1 VDSLK
6 ELVKGE
12 QLMWVKLAFKLFSR
26 EFRRG
31 ELTIIF
37 AAIALAVLT
46 VFSLSSITER
56 IGLNIAQKSSDF
68 IAADRRL
75 SSNHAFDPQIL
86 IKSSE
91 FGLETAK
98 MLYFDSMLFA
108 NDELVLGSVKATTE
122 TYPLR
127 GKIIIKD
134 SLTSPDYE
142 VDSGPKVGSVWLSE
156 GLFYTLDLKIGDQV
170 ELGAGLFNVSKV
182 LVKEPDAPFFSLSGN
197 KRVLLSY
204 DDIPTT
210 QAVQAGSR
218 VFHRLLFSGNEQQLS
233 DYYTWLKPE
242 LKSNQNWEG
251 IKDRQSPLGNNL
263 ERAERFLLLAGL
275 FGIMLAAVAMAV
287 SAKRYCERQYD
298 PVAMMKTLGGSR
310 QVIGNI
316 FLLHLSLVTT
326 FSIAAGLAIGFVL
339 QTIGADYLA
348 TFMGTELP
356 QAGIRPWLL
365 SSFIG
370 LICAM
375 MFSLK
380 PLLDLFDIPPLRVL
394 RRNLGDTLAV
404 SRLHLALSFLTIFVL
419 MWIFSGEIITTL
431 ILFASTLLVIAILFG
446 ISRLLFAAGRSL
458 GLRPGSSWSLAI
470 ATLQK
475 RANAN
480 AIQLIS
486 FALAIK
492 LMLFLVVLKT
502 DIIADWQMQVPPD
515 APNMFIINIAENEV
529 TPIEQFFNENNIG
542 HEAFYPI
549 FSGRVDAVNGE
560 KFARRVS
567 KQEGEEKDED
577 AKEGVSREPNLT
589 WLDTLPEGN
598 EITEGQWFSDEG
610 LLGDQIEVSVFQ
622 GWKES
627 LDLKLGD
634 TITLLVNEQPIEAKV
649 TSFRDVDW
657 GTLKPNFVMIL
668 SPNMAGLVPVTY
680 FSAAKLQDKH
690 TKDIS
695 QLLQRFPTISMIDI
709 KSQIEQAQ
717 SIIAQVSLA
726 IGFVLSIVLVSGA
739 LVLISQV
746 QASLAERMQEVV
758 ILRTLGAKGRL
769 IKLATLYEFML
780 LGAISGLVA
789 AIVSDVALL
798 VIQQQLFSIEGQL
811 HPYIWLLGP
820 FSGAVFVSS
829 IGYFMV
835 ARTMRQNTQGLLRK
849 LA

>member
-1 VDSLK
+1 
-6 ELVKGE
+6 
-12 QLMWVKLAFKLFSR
+12 MWVKLAFKLFSR

-75 SSNHAFDPQIL
+75 SSNHAFDPQVL
-86 IKSSE
+86 TQAND

-108 NDELVLGSVKATTE
+108 NDELVLGSVKAITE

-127 GKIIIKD
+127 GKITIKD

-142 VDSGPKVGSVWLSE
+142 VDTGPKAGSVWLSE

-170 ELGAGLFNVSKV
+170 ELGAGVFNVSKV

-263 ERAERFLLLAGL
+263 DRAERFLLLAGL

-310 QVIGNI
+310 KVIRNI
-316 FLLHLSLVTT
+316 FLLHLSLVTI
-326 FSIAAGLAIGFVL
+326 FSIAAGLGIGFIL

-356 QAGIRPWLL
+356 QAGVRPWLL

-404 SRLHLALSFLTIFVL
+404 SRLHLALSFITIFVL

-431 ILFASTLLVIAILFG
+431 ILFASTLLVIAILFA

-529 TPIEQFFNENNIG
+529 TPIEQFFTENNIA
-542 HEAFYPI
+542 HEAFYPV

-577 AKEGVSREPNLT
+577 AKEGVNREPNLT
-589 WLDTLPEGN
+589 WLETLPEGN
-598 EITEGQWFSDEG
+598 EITEGQWFSDG
-610 LLGDQIEVSVFQ
+610 AMAGDEIEVSVFD

-695 QLLQRFPTISMIDI
+695 QLLQRYPTISMIDI

>member
-1 VDSLK
+1 
-6 ELVKGE
+6 
-12 QLMWVKLAFKLFSR
+12 MWVKLAFKLFAR

-56 IGLNIAQKSSDF
+56 IGLNIEQKSSDF

-75 SSNHAFDPQIL
+75 SSNHAFEPEIL
-86 IKSSE
+86 DNAKQ
-91 FGLETAK
+91 FDLKTAQ
-98 MLYFDSMLFA
+98 MLFFDSMLFA
-108 NDELVLGSVKATTE
+108 NEELVLGSVKATTKS
-122 TYPLR
+122 YPLR
-127 GKIIIKD
+127 GKITIKD
-134 SLTSPDYE
+134 SLNSESYE
-142 VDSGPKVGSVWLSE
+142 VEEGPDAGTVWLSE
-156 GLFYTLDLKIGDQV
+156 GLFYTLNVKVGDEV
-170 ELGAGLFNVSKV
+170 ELGAGVFTISKV
-182 LVKEPDAPFFSLSGN
+182 LVSEPDAPFFSLSGN

-204 DDIPTT
+204 DDISTT
-210 QAVQAGSR
+210 KAVQPGSR
-218 VFHRLLFSGNEQQLS
+218 VFHRLLFAGTEAKIA
-233 DYYTWLKPE
+233 DYYTWLKPQ

-263 ERAERFLLLAGL
+263 DRAERFLLLAGL

-310 QVIGNI
+310 TTIRNI
-316 FLLHLSLVTT
+316 FLLHLSLVTA
-326 FSIAAGLAIGFVL
+326 FSIVAGLVIGFVL
-339 QTIGADYLA
+339 QYLGAGYLA
-348 TFMGTELP
+348 QFMGTELP
-356 QAGIRPWLL
+356 QSGFRPWLL

-370 LICAM
+370 VICAL

-394 RRNLGDTLAV
+394 RRNLGDTLALSRIHIAV
-404 SRLHLALSFLTIFVL
+404 SLMTIFVL
-419 MWIFSGEIITTL
+419 MWLFSGEIITTL
-431 ILFASTLLVIAILFG
+431 ILFGSTLLVIAVLFG
-446 ISRLLFAAGRSL
+446 ISRLFFSAGRRL

-492 LMLFLVVLKT
+492 LMLFLVVLKN
-502 DIIADWQMQVPPD
+502 DMISDWQMQVPED
-515 APNMFIINIAENEV
+515 APNMFIINIAEQEV
-529 TPIEQFFNENNIG
+529 EPLKLFFQDKGIS
-542 HEAFYPI
+542 HEAFYPV
-549 FSGRVDAVNGE
+549 FSGRVDAVNDE
-560 KFARRVS
+560 EFARRAS

-577 AKEGVSREPNLT
+577 AREGVRREPNLT
-589 WLDTLPEGN
+589 WLDSLPEGN
-598 EITEGQWFSDEG
+598 EITEGEWFSGGNE
-610 LLGDQIEVSVFQ
+610 IEVSVF
-622 GWKES
+622 
-627 LDLKLGD
+627 DLKLGD
-634 TITLLVNEQPIEAKV
+634 ILTILINEQKVDVKV
-649 TSFRDVDW
+649 TSFRSVDW

-668 SPNMAGLVPVTY
+668 SPNMAGKVPVTY
-680 FSAAKLQDKH
+680 FSAAQLQERH

-695 QLLQRFPTISMIDI
+695 QILQRYPTISMIDI

-717 SIIAQVSLA
+717 SIISQVTLA
-726 IGFVLSIVLVSGA
+726 IGFVLSIVLISGA
-739 LVLISQV
+739 LVLVSQV

-758 ILRTLGAKGRL
+758 ILRTLGARGRL
-769 IKLATLYEFML
+769 IKLATLYEFLL

-789 AIVSDVALL
+789 AMVSDIALL
-798 VIQQQLFSIEGQL
+798 IIQQQLFNIDGRL
-811 HPYIWLLGP
+811 HPYVWILGP
-820 FSGAVFVSS
+820 VSGAVFVAI

>member
-1 VDSLK
+1 
-6 ELVKGE
+6 
-12 QLMWVKLAFKLFSR
+12 MWVKLAFKLFSR

-46 VFSLSSITER
+46 VFSLSAITER

-75 SSNHAFDPQIL
+75 SSNHAVDSKL
-86 IKSSE
+86 LTKANE
-91 FGLETAK
+91 FGLKTAK
-98 MLYFDSMLFA
+98 VLYFDSMLFA
-108 NDELVLGSVKATTE
+108 NDELVLGSVKAGSE
-122 TYPLR
+122 AYPLK
-127 GKIIIKD
+127 GKLTIKD
-134 SLTSPDYE
+134 TLTGQAYE
-142 VDSGPKVGSVWLSE
+142 VDTGPKSGSIWLSE
-156 GLFYTLDLKIGDQV
+156 GLFYTLDVKVGDSV
-170 ELGAGLFNVSKV
+170 ELGAGVFNVSKV
-182 LVKEPDAPFFSLSGN
+182 LIKEPDAPFFSLSGN

-210 QAVQAGSR
+210 KAVQAGSR
-218 VFHRLLFSGNEQQLS
+218 VFHRLLFAGNEQQLS
-233 DYYTWLKPE
+233 DYYAWLKPQ
-242 LKSNQNWEG
+242 LKSNQSWQG
-251 IKDRQSPLGNNL
+251 IKDRQSPLGTNL
-263 ERAERFLLLAGL
+263 DRAERFLLLAGL

-310 QVIGNI
+310 KVIRNI
-316 FLLHLSLVTT
+316 FLLHLCLVTV
-326 FSIAAGLAIGFVL
+326 FSIVAGLLLGYVL
-339 QTIGADYLA
+339 QTVGADYLA
-348 TFMGTELP
+348 KFMGAELP

-370 LICAM
+370 LVCAL

-394 RRNLGDTLAV
+394 RRNLGDELAL
-404 SRLHLALSFLTIFVL
+404 SRLHILLSFMTIFVL
-419 MWIFSGEIITTL
+419 MWLFSGEIITTL
-431 ILFASTLLVIAILFG
+431 ILFASTLLVIAILFA
-446 ISRLLFAAGRSL
+446 ISRLLFAAGRKL

-492 LMLFLVVLKT
+492 LMLFLVVLKN
-502 DIIADWQMQVPPD
+502 DIISDWQMQVPPN
-515 APNMFIINIAENEV
+515 APNMFIINISEQEV
-529 TPIEQFFNENNIG
+529 EPINTFFTDNNIA
-542 HEAFYPI
+542 HEAFYPV

-560 KFARRVS
+560 EFSRGVS
-567 KQEGEEKDED
+567 KQEDEEKNEK
-577 AKEGVSREPNLT
+577 AREGVNREPNLT
-589 WLDTLPEGN
+589 WLDSLPEGN
-598 EITEGQWFSDEG
+598 EITEGKWFTDGNTGSDE
-610 LLGDQIEVSVFQ
+610 IEVSVFD
-622 GWKES
+622 GWRET
-627 LDLKLGD
+627 LGLKLGD
-634 TITLLVNEQPIEAKV
+634 TITLLVNEKSIEAKV
-649 TSFRDVDW
+649 TSFRSVDW
-657 GTLKPNFVMIL
+657 GSLKPNFVMIL
-668 SPNMAGLVPVTY
+668 SPNMAGMVPVTY
-680 FSAAKLQDKH
+680 FSAAKLEDKH

-695 QLLQRFPTISMIDI
+695 QLLQRYPTISMIDI

-726 IGFVLSIVLVSGA
+726 IGFVLSIVLISGA

-780 LGAISGLVA
+780 LGAIAGLVA
-789 AIVSDVALL
+789 AVVSDVALL
-798 VIQQQLFSIEGQL
+798 VIQQQLFNVDGRL
-811 HPYIWLLGP
+811 HPYIWALGP
-820 FSGAVFVSS
+820 LSGAMFVST

-849 LA
+849 IA

>member
-1 VDSLK
+1 
-6 ELVKGE
+6 
-12 QLMWVKLAFKLFSR
+12 
-26 EFRRG
+26 
-31 ELTIIF
+31 
-37 AAIALAVLT
+37 
-46 VFSLSSITER
+46 
-56 IGLNIAQKSSDF
+56 
-68 IAADRRL
+68 
-75 SSNHAFDPQIL
+75 
-86 IKSSE
+86 
-91 FGLETAK
+91 
-98 MLYFDSMLFA
+98 
-108 NDELVLGSVKATTE
+108 
-122 TYPLR
+122 
-127 GKIIIKD
+127 
-134 SLTSPDYE
+134 
-142 VDSGPKVGSVWLSE
+142 
-156 GLFYTLDLKIGDQV
+156 
-170 ELGAGLFNVSKV
+170 
-182 LVKEPDAPFFSLSGN
+182 
-197 KRVLLSY
+197 
-204 DDIPTT
+204 
-210 QAVQAGSR
+210 
-218 VFHRLLFSGNEQQLS
+218 
-233 DYYTWLKPE
+233 
-242 LKSNQNWEG
+242 
-251 IKDRQSPLGNNL
+251 
-263 ERAERFLLLAGL
+263 
-275 FGIMLAAVAMAV
+275 
-287 SAKRYCERQYD
+287 
-298 PVAMMKTLGGSR
+298 
-310 QVIGNI
+310 
-316 FLLHLSLVTT
+316 
-326 FSIAAGLAIGFVL
+326 
-339 QTIGADYLA
+339 
-348 TFMGTELP
+348 
-356 QAGIRPWLL
+356 
-365 SSFIG
+365 
-370 LICAM
+370 
-375 MFSLK
+375 
-380 PLLDLFDIPPLRVL
+380 
-394 RRNLGDTLAV
+394 
-404 SRLHLALSFLTIFVL
+404 
-419 MWIFSGEIITTL
+419 
-431 ILFASTLLVIAILFG
+431 VIAILFG

-515 APNMFIINIAENEV
+515 APNMFIINIAEAEV
-529 TPIEQFFNENNIG
+529 TPIEQFFTENNIA
-542 HEAFYPI
+542 HEAFYPV

-560 KFARRVS
+560 KFARSVS

-577 AKEGVSREPNLT
+577 AKEGVNREPNLT
-589 WLDTLPEGN
+589 WLDILPEGN
-598 EITEGQWFSDEG
+598 EITEGEWFSHEENGSD
-610 LLGDQIEVSVFQ
+610 DIEVSVFD

-634 TITLLVNEQPIEAKV
+634 TITLLVNEQPIDAKV
-649 TSFRDVDW
+649 TSFRSVDW

-668 SPNMAGLVPVTY
+668 SPNMAGMVPVTY
-680 FSAAKLQDKH
+680 FSAAQLQDKH

-695 QLLQRFPTISMIDI
+695 QLLQRYPTISMIDI

-798 VIQQQLFSIEGQL
+798 VIQQQLFSVEGRL

-849 LA
+849 IA

>member
-1 VDSLK
+1 
-6 ELVKGE
+6 
-12 QLMWVKLAFKLFSR
+12 MWVKLAFKLFSR

-75 SSNHAFDPQIL
+75 SSNHAFDSNIL
-86 IKSSE
+86 IQANE
-91 FGLETAK
+91 FGLKTAN

-108 NDELVLGSVKATTE
+108 NDELVLGSVKAATE
-122 TYPLR
+122 AYPLR
-127 GKIIIKD
+127 GKITIKD
-134 SLTSPDYE
+134 SLTSQGYD
-142 VDSGPKVGSVWLSE
+142 VNSGPKAGSVWLSE
-156 GLFYTLDLKIGDQV
+156 GLFYTLNVKIGDKV
-170 ELGAGLFNVSKV
+170 ELGAGIFNISKV

-197 KRVLLSY
+197 KRVLISY
-204 DDIPTT
+204 DDIPKT
-210 QAVQAGSR
+210 QAVQPGSR
-218 VFHRLLFSGNEQQLS
+218 VFHRLLFAGNEQQLS
-233 DYYTWLKPE
+233 DYYTWLKPQ
-242 LKSNQNWEG
+242 LKSNQTWEG
-251 IKDRQSPLGNNL
+251 IKDKQSPLGNNL
-263 ERAERFLLLAGL
+263 DRAERFLLLAGL

-310 QVIGNI
+310 SVIRNI
-316 FLLHLSLVTT
+316 FLLHLSLVTV
-326 FSIAAGLAIGFVL
+326 FSIIAGLLIGFIL

-356 QAGIRPWLL
+356 QTGVRPWLL

-394 RRNLGDTLAV
+394 RRNLGDTLV
-404 SRLHLALSFLTIFVL
+404 ISRVHLGLSFITIFVL
-419 MWIFSGEIITTL
+419 MWLFSGEIVTTL
-431 ILFASTLLVIAILFG
+431 ILFASTLVVIAILFVV
-446 ISRLLFAAGRSL
+446 SRLLFAAGRSL

-492 LMLFLVVLKT
+492 LMLFLVVLKN
-502 DIIADWQMQVPPD
+502 DIIADWQMQVPEG
-515 APNMFIINIAENEV
+515 APNMFILNIAEGEV
-529 TPIEQFFNENNIG
+529 EPIEKFFTDNNII
-542 HEAFYPI
+542 HEAFYPV

-560 KFARRVS
+560 EFARRVS
-567 KQEGEEKDED
+567 KQEGEEKNDD
-577 AKEGVSREPNLT
+577 ARKGVNREPNLT

-598 EITEGQWFSDEG
+598 EITQGQWFSDVG
-610 LLGDQIEVSVFQ
+610 AGGDEIEVSVFE
-622 GWKES
+622 GWRET

-634 TITLLVNEQPIEAKV
+634 IITLLVNEQPIEAKV
-649 TSFRDVDW
+649 TSFRKVDW

-668 SPNMAGLVPVTY
+668 SPNMAGKVPVTY
-680 FSAAKLQDKH
+680 FSAAQLQDKH

-695 QLLQRFPTISMIDI
+695 QLLQRYPTVSMIDI
-709 KSQIEQAQ
+709 KSRIEQAQ

-746 QASLAERMQEVV
+746 QASLADRMQEVV

-789 AIVSDVALL
+789 AIVSDVTLL
-798 VIQQQLFSIEGQL
+798 VIQQQLFNIEGRIHL
-811 HPYIWLLGP
+811 YIWLLGP
-820 FSGAVFVSS
+820 LSGAIFVSS

-835 ARTMRQNTQGLLRK
+835 ARTMTQNTQGLLRK
-849 LA
+849 LS

>member
-1 VDSLK
+1 
-6 ELVKGE
+6 
-12 QLMWVKLAFKLFSR
+12 MWVKLAFKLFSR

-56 IGLNIAQKSSDF
+56 IGLNISQKSSDF

-75 SSNHAFDPQIL
+75 SSNHAFEPQL
-86 IKSSE
+86 LTQAKD
-91 FGLETAK
+91 FGLETAQI
-98 MLYFDSMLFA
+98 LNFDSMLFA
-108 NDELVLGSVKATTE
+108 NDELILGSVKATTE
-122 TYPLR
+122 EYPLR
-127 GKIIIKD
+127 GKITIKD
-134 SLTSPDYE
+134 SIDGPSYE
-142 VDSGPKVGSVWLSE
+142 VVTGPKVGSIWLSE
-156 GLFYTLDLKIGDQV
+156 GLFYTLNVNVGDNV
-170 ELGAGLFNVSKV
+170 ELGAGIFNISKV

-197 KRVLLSY
+197 KRVLLNY
-204 DDIPTT
+204 ADIPTT
-210 QAVQAGSR
+210 QAVQPGSR
-218 VFHRLLFSGNEQQLS
+218 VFHRFLFKGNEQQLN
-233 DYYTWLKPE
+233 DYYTWLKPQ
-242 LKSNQNWEG
+242 LKNNQNWEG
-251 IKDRQSPLGNNL
+251 IKDRQSPLGENL

-310 QVIGNI
+310 TVIRNI

-326 FSIAAGLAIGFVL
+326 FSIIAGLMIGFIL

-348 TFMGTELP
+348 AFMDTELP
-356 QAGIRPWLL
+356 PAGIRPWLL
-365 SSFIG
+365 SAFIG
-370 LICAM
+370 FICAL

-394 RRNLGDTLAV
+394 RRNLGDTLAI
-404 SRLHLALSFLTIFVL
+404 SRLHIALSLLTIFVL
-419 MWIFSGEIITTL
+419 MWLFSGEIITTL

-492 LMLFLVVLKT
+492 LMLFLVVLKN
-502 DIIADWQMQVPPD
+502 DIIEDWQMQVPQG
-515 APNMFIINIAENEV
+515 APNMFIINIAEDEV
-529 TPIEQFFNENNIG
+529 APIEHFFTEKNIT
-542 HEAFYPI
+542 HEAFYPV
-549 FSGRVDAVNGE
+549 FRGRVDAVNGE
-560 KFARRVS
+560 EFARKVS
-567 KQEGEEKDED
+567 KQEGEEKDDE
-577 AKEGVSREPNLT
+577 AKEGVRREPNLT
-589 WLDTLPEGN
+589 WLDKLPEGN
-598 EITEGQWFSDEG
+598 EITEGQWFSDDITTNEE
-610 LLGDQIEVSVFQ
+610 IEVSVFE
-622 GWKES
+622 GWKKI
-627 LDLKLGD
+627 LDLEIGD

-649 TSFRDVDW
+649 TSFREIDW

-668 SPNMAGLVPVTY
+668 SPNMAGKVPVTY
-680 FSAAKLQDKH
+680 FSAAQLQDKH
-690 TKDIS
+690 TKDMS
-695 QLLQRFPTISMIDI
+695 QLLQRYPTISMIDI
-709 KSQIEQAQ
+709 KARIEQAQ

-726 IGFVLSIVLVSGA
+726 IGFVLSIVLISGA

-780 LGAISGLVA
+780 LGGISGLVA
-789 AIVSDVALL
+789 AIVSDITLL
-798 VIQQQLFSIEGQL
+798 VIQQQLFNVEGKIHL
-811 HPYIWLLGP
+811 YIWVLGP
-820 FSGAVFVSS
+820 LSGAIFVST

-849 LA
+849 LS

>member
-1 VDSLK
+1 
-6 ELVKGE
+6 
-12 QLMWVKLAFKLFSR
+12 MWVKLAFKLFSR

-46 VFSLSSITER
+46 VFSLSAITER
-56 IGLNIAQKSSDF
+56 IALNIAQKSSAF

-75 SSNHAFDPQIL
+75 SSNHAIDAQL
-86 IKSSE
+86 LTKAKE
-91 FGLETAK
+91 QGLQTARV
-98 MLYFDSMLFA
+98 LYFDSMLFA
-108 NDELVLGSVKATTE
+108 NDELVLGSVKAGSE
-122 TYPLR
+122 AYPLK
-127 GKIIIKD
+127 GKLTIKD
-134 SLTSPDYE
+134 SLAGQPYE
-142 VDSGPKVGSVWLSE
+142 VDTGPKLGSVWLSE
-156 GLFYTLDLKIGDQV
+156 GLFYSLNIKVGESV
-170 ELGAGLFNVSKV
+170 ELGAGVFKVSKV

-204 DDIPTT
+204 DDIPSTK
-210 QAVQAGSR
+210 AVQAGSR
-218 VFHRLLFSGNEQQLS
+218 VFHRLLFAGNDQQLS
-233 DYYTWLKPE
+233 DYYAWLKPQ
-242 LKSNQNWEG
+242 LKSNQSWEG

-310 QVIGNI
+310 KVIRNI
-316 FLLHLSLVTT
+316 FLLHLSLVTA
-326 FSIAAGLAIGFVL
+326 FSIVAGLLMGFAL
-339 QTIGADYLA
+339 QTVGADYLA
-348 TFMGTELP
+348 KFMGAELP
-356 QAGIRPWLL
+356 HAGIRPWLL

-370 LICAM
+370 LICAL

-394 RRNLGDTLAV
+394 RRTLGDALAL
-404 SRLHLALSFLTIFVL
+404 SRLHLALSFMTIFVL
-419 MWIFSGEIITTL
+419 MWLFSGEIVTTI
-431 ILFASTLLVIAILFG
+431 ILFASTLLVITVLFV
-446 ISRLLFAAGRSL
+446 ISRLLFAAGRKL

-492 LMLFLVVLKT
+492 LMLFLVVLKN
-502 DIIADWQMQVPPD
+502 DIISDWQMQVPPD
-515 APNMFIINIAENEV
+515 APNMFIININEHEV
-529 TPIEQFFNENNIG
+529 DPLNTFFTDNNIA
-542 HEAFYPI
+542 HEAFYPV

-560 KFARRVS
+560 AFSRQVS
-567 KQEGEEKDED
+567 KQEDEEKNEESR
-577 AKEGVSREPNLT
+577 EGVNREPNLT
-589 WLDTLPEGN
+589 WLASLPEGN
-598 EITEGQWFSDEG
+598 EITEGKWFAEGETAGDEV
-610 LLGDQIEVSVFQ
+610 EVSVFD
-622 GWKES
+622 GWRET
-627 LDLKLGD
+627 LGLKLGD
-634 TITLLVNEQPIEAKV
+634 TITLLVNEKSIDAKV
-649 TSFRDVDW
+649 TSFRSVDW

-668 SPNMAGLVPVTY
+668 SPNMAGKVPVTY
-680 FSAAKLQDKH
+680 FSAAKLEDKH

-695 QLLQRFPTISMIDI
+695 QILQRYPTISMIDI

-717 SIIAQVSLA
+717 SIISQVSLA
-726 IGFVLSIVLVSGA
+726 IGFVLSIVLISGA

-780 LGAISGLVA
+780 LGAIAGLVA
-789 AIVSDVALL
+789 AIVSDIALL
-798 VIQQQLFSIEGQL
+798 VIQQQLFSVEGQL

-820 FSGAVFVSS
+820 LSGAIFVST

-835 ARTMRQNTQGLLRK
+835 ARTMKQNTQGLLRK
-849 LA
+849 IA

>member
-1 VDSLK
+1 
-6 ELVKGE
+6 
-12 QLMWVKLAFKLFSR
+12 MWVKLAFKLFSR

-46 VFSLSSITER
+46 VFSLSAITER

-75 SSNHAFDPQIL
+75 SSNHAVDPKL
-86 IKSSE
+86 LTKANE
-91 FGLETAK
+91 FGLKTAK
-98 MLYFDSMLFA
+98 VLYFDSMLFA
-108 NDELVLGSVKATTE
+108 NDELVLGSVKAGSDA
-122 TYPLR
+122 YPLK
-127 GKIIIKD
+127 GKLTIKD
-134 SLTSPDYE
+134 TLTGQAYE
-142 VDSGPKVGSVWLSE
+142 VDTGPKAGSVWLSE
-156 GLFYTLDLKIGDQV
+156 GLFYTLDVKVGDSI
-170 ELGAGLFNVSKV
+170 ELGAGVFNVSKV
-182 LVKEPDAPFFSLSGN
+182 LIKEPDAPFFSLSGN

-210 QAVQAGSR
+210 KAVQAGSR
-218 VFHRLLFSGNEQQLS
+218 VFHRLLFAGNEQQLS
-233 DYYTWLKPE
+233 DYYAWLKPQ
-242 LKSNQNWEG
+242 LKSNQSWEG
-251 IKDRQSPLGNNL
+251 IKDRQSPLGSNL
-263 ERAERFLLLAGL
+263 DRAERFLLLAGL

-310 QVIGNI
+310 KIIRNI
-316 FLLHLSLVTT
+316 FLLHLCLVTV
-326 FSIAAGLAIGFVL
+326 FSIVAGLLMGFIL
-339 QTIGADYLA
+339 QTVGADYLA
-348 TFMGTELP
+348 KFMGAELP

-370 LICAM
+370 LICAL

-394 RRNLGDTLAV
+394 RRNLGDELAL
-404 SRLHLALSFLTIFVL
+404 SRLHIILSFMTIFVL
-419 MWIFSGEIITTL
+419 MWLFSGEIITTL
-431 ILFASTLLVIAILFG
+431 ILFGSTLLVIAILFA
-446 ISRLLFAAGRSL
+446 ISRLLFAAGRKL

-492 LMLFLVVLKT
+492 LMLFLVVLKN
-502 DIIADWQMQVPPD
+502 DIISDWQMQVPPN
-515 APNMFIINIAENEV
+515 APNMFIINISEQEV
-529 TPIEQFFNENNIG
+529 DPINTFFTDNNIA
-542 HEAFYPI
+542 HEAFYPV
-549 FSGRVDAVNGE
+549 FSGHVDAVNGE
-560 KFARRVS
+560 EFSRRVS
-567 KQEGEEKDED
+567 KQEDEEKNEK
-577 AKEGVSREPNLT
+577 AREGVNREPNLT
-589 WLDTLPEGN
+589 WLDSLPEGN
-598 EITEGQWFSDEG
+598 EITEGKWFTDGNTSGDEV
-610 LLGDQIEVSVFQ
+610 EVSVFD
-622 GWKES
+622 GWRET
-627 LDLKLGD
+627 LGLKLGD
-634 TITLLVNEQPIEAKV
+634 TITLLVNEKSIEAKV
-649 TSFRDVDW
+649 TSFRSVDW
-657 GTLKPNFVMIL
+657 GSLKPNFVMIL
-668 SPNMAGLVPVTY
+668 SPNMAGMVPVTY
-680 FSAAKLQDKH
+680 FSAAKLEDKH

-695 QLLQRFPTISMIDI
+695 QLLQRYPTISMIDI

-726 IGFVLSIVLVSGA
+726 IGFVLSIVLISGA

-780 LGAISGLVA
+780 LGAIAGLVA
-789 AIVSDVALL
+789 AVVSDVALL
-798 VIQQQLFSIEGQL
+798 VIQQQLFNVDGRL
-811 HPYIWLLGP
+811 HPYIWALGP
-820 FSGAVFVSS
+820 LSGAMFVST

-849 LA
+849 IA

>member
-1 VDSLK
+1 
-6 ELVKGE
+6 
-12 QLMWVKLAFKLFSR
+12 MWVKLAVKLFTR

-56 IGLNIAQKSSDF
+56 IGLNITQKTSDF

-75 SSNHAFDPQIL
+75 SSNHAFDAKVLTKANQ
-86 IKSSE
+86 
-91 FGLETAK
+91 FGLKTAE

-108 NDELVLGSVKATTE
+108 NDELVLGSVKATTAS
-122 TYPLR
+122 YPLR
-127 GKIIIKD
+127 GKINIKD
-134 SLTSPDYE
+134 SLTAQAYDVE
-142 VDSGPKVGSVWLSE
+142 AGPKAGSVWLSE
-156 GLFYTLDLKIGDQV
+156 GLFYTLGVNVGDKV
-170 ELGAGLFNVSKV
+170 ELGAGIFTIDKV

-204 DDIPTT
+204 ADIPVT

-218 VFHRLLFSGNEQQLS
+218 VFHRLLFTGNEQQLT
-233 DYYTWLKPE
+233 DYYTWLKPL

-310 QVIGNI
+310 KVIRNI
-316 FLLHLSLVTT
+316 FLLHLSLVTG
-326 FSIAAGLAIGFVL
+326 FSIVAGLAIGFAL
-339 QTIGADYLA
+339 QYIGAGYLA
-348 TFMGTELP
+348 QFMGTELP
-356 QAGIRPWLL
+356 QAGLRPWLL
-365 SSFIG
+365 SGFIG
-370 LICAM
+370 LICAL

-394 RRNLGDTLAV
+394 RRNLGDTLAI
-404 SRLHLALSFLTIFVL
+404 SRIHIALSLLTIFVL
-419 MWIFSGEIITTL
+419 MWLFSGEIITTL
-431 ILFASTLLVIAILFG
+431 ILFASTLVVIAILFA
-446 ISRLLFAAGRSL
+446 ISRLFFAAGRRL

-492 LMLFLVVLKT
+492 LMLFLVVLKN
-502 DIIADWQMQVPPD
+502 DIISDWQMQVPAD
-515 APNMFIINIAENEV
+515 APNMFIINIAEQEV
-529 TPIEQFFNENNIG
+529 TPIKQFFEDNNIA
-542 HEAFYPI
+542 HEAFYPV

-560 KFARRVS
+560 EYSRQVS
-567 KQEGEEKDED
+567 KQEGEEKEDD

-589 WLDTLPEGN
+589 WLDSLPEGN
-598 EITEGQWFSDEG
+598 ELTEGQWFTDESMA
-610 LLGDQIEVSVFQ
+610 GDELEVSVFD
-622 GWKES
+622 GWKEA
-627 LDLKLGD
+627 LDLELGD
-634 TITLLVNEQPIEAKV
+634 TITILVNEQAFDAKV
-649 TSFRDVDW
+649 TSFRSVDW

-668 SPNMAGLVPVTY
+668 SPNMAGKVPVTY
-680 FSAAKLQDKH
+680 FSAAQLKDTH
-690 TKDIS
+690 TKGIS
-695 QLLQRFPTISMIDI
+695 QLLQRYPTVSMIDI
-709 KSQIEQAQ
+709 KSQMEQAQ

-726 IGFVLSIVLVSGA
+726 IGFVLSIVLISGA
-739 LVLISQV
+739 LVLVSQV
-746 QASLAERMQEVV
+746 QASLAERMEEVV

-769 IKLATLYEFML
+769 IKLATLYEFLL
-780 LGAISGLVA
+780 LGAIAGLVA
-789 AIVSDVALL
+789 ALVSDVALL
-798 VIQQQLFSIEGQL
+798 VIQQQLFNIEGRL
-811 HPYIWLLGP
+811 HPYVWLLGP
-820 FSGAVFVSS
+820 VSGAIFVAS

-835 ARTMRQNTQGLLRK
+835 ANTMRQNTQAMLRK
-849 LA
+849 LV

>member
-1 VDSLK
+1 
-6 ELVKGE
+6 
-12 QLMWVKLAFKLFSR
+12 MWVKLAFKLFSR
-26 EFRRG
+26 ELRRG

-56 IGLNIAQKSSDF
+56 ISLNIEQKSSDF

-75 SSNHAFDPQIL
+75 SSNHAFEPDLLSQANR
-86 IKSSE
+86 
-91 FGLETAK
+91 FGLKTAN

-127 GKIIIKD
+127 GKITIKD
-134 SLTSPDYE
+134 SLTSQSYD
-142 VDSGPKVGSVWLSE
+142 VDTGPKAGFVWLSE
-156 GLFYTLDLKIGDQV
+156 GLFYTLNVNIGDKI
-170 ELGAGLFNVSKV
+170 ELGAGVFNVSKV

-197 KRVLLSY
+197 KRVLISY
-204 DDIPTT
+204 TDIPKT
-210 QAVQAGSR
+210 QAVQPGSR
-218 VFHRLLFSGNEQQLS
+218 VFHRLLFAGNEQQLS
-233 DYYTWLKPE
+233 DYYAWLKPQ

-251 IKDRQSPLGNNL
+251 IKDRQSPLGKNL
-263 ERAERFLLLAGL
+263 DRAEQFLLLAGL

-310 QVIGNI
+310 KVIRNI

-326 FSIAAGLAIGFVL
+326 FSIIAGLLIGFIL

-394 RRNLGDTLAV
+394 RRNLGDSLAI
-404 SRLHLALSFLTIFVL
+404 SRLHLALSFITIFVL
-419 MWIFSGEIITTL
+419 MWLFSGEIITTL
-431 ILFASTLLVIAILFG
+431 ILFASTLAVIAILFVV
-446 ISRLLFAAGRSL
+446 SRLLFAAGRSL

-492 LMLFLVVLKT
+492 LMLFLVVLKN
-502 DIIADWQMQVPPD
+502 DIIADWQMQVPQG
-515 APNMFIINIAENEV
+515 APNMFIINIAEQEV
-529 TPIEQFFNENNIG
+529 APIEQFFSDNNIP
-542 HEAFYPI
+542 HEDFYPV
-549 FSGRVDAVNGE
+549 FNGRVDAVNGE
-560 KFARRVS
+560 AFARRVS
-567 KQEGEEKDED
+567 KQEGEEQDEN
-577 AKEGVSREPNLT
+577 AREGVNREPNLT
-589 WLDTLPEGN
+589 WLTTLPEGN
-598 EITEGQWFSDEG
+598 EITQGRWFSAENADS
-610 LLGDQIEVSVFQ
+610 DDIEVSVFD
-622 GWKES
+622 GWQKS

-649 TSFRDVDW
+649 TSFRKVDW

-668 SPNMAGLVPVTY
+668 SPNMAGKVPVTY
-680 FSAAKLQDKH
+680 FSAAKLQDKD

-695 QLLQRFPTISMIDI
+695 QLLQRYPTISMIDI
-709 KSQIEQAQ
+709 KSRIEQAQ

-746 QASLAERMQEVV
+746 QASLADRMQEVV

-798 VIQQQLFSIEGQL
+798 VIQQQLFNIDGRL
-811 HPYIWLLGP
+811 HFYIWLLGP
-820 FSGAVFVSS
+820 LSGAVFVAT

-849 LA
+849 LS